1 MKNSQLID
9 LFNHFKDDPKL
20 YPSFYQDGC
29 VFRTKAICDYLLN
42 NKEFENEKV
51 LFARISPVQNKGRVT
66 CLKAPLK
73 NKKKTKIS
81 WDEHWVPLVF
91 DEKNEMIVLDICL
104 MNGPE
109 KLSDYLK
116 NFDNAEIKKADICNA
131 KNQMDY
137 YLLEMRSNAR
147 KDLEDMAKNPYNAYL
162 EIMPNSVKSNWLK
175 NQKKSRSAA
184 VQQVD
189 LSSSR

>member
-42 NKEFENEKV
+42 NKEFEGEKV
-51 LFARISPVQNKGRVT
+51 LFARISPLHDKGRIT
-66 CLKAPLK
+66 CLKTPLK

-91 DEKNEMIVLDICL
+91 DEKNELVVLDICL

-147 KDLEDMAKNPYNAYL
+147 KDLNDVAQNPYNAYF
-162 EIMPNSVKSNWLK
+162 EIMPNKVASNWMK
-175 NQKKSRSAA
+175 EQKKLKA
-184 VQQVD
+184 VLLNKMKD
-189 LSSSR
+189 FKKR